1 MSALP
6 ALPSPD
12 EGGALQT
19 LRRLDWW
26 LLGAVLLLLGYGSL
40 MILSA
45 STLHA
50 DQAFGDPLRFV
61 LRQGLGIGFGLAGL
75 VAILLVPWTWLRRG
89 AWPVYL
95 ACLVGL
101 VLCLV
106 PGIGHDVLGAYRW
119 IKLGPINIQPSEF
132 AKIALILVTAS
143 YLAANEGRLGDI
155 LGVGMPA
162 FGIAV
167 PMIALLMLE
176 PDFGTTVITV
186 ALLGILLFMAG
197 LHWGWVATLGVVGGV
212 VLSLAAVV
220 APYRLARITSFWDP
234 FQDVQ
239 GGGHQVVQGWIAMAS
254 GGWWGQGIASGIAQR
269 GNLPEAHTDF
279 ISAVVG
285 EELGVAGWWVLIGL
299 YLVLVWRGFG
309 IAARARTLFG
319 TLVASAVSALL
330 ASQALIN
337 LGVVVGWMPA
347 KGLVLPFM
355 SYGASAVVAH
365 LICIGLL
372 LRVSMEA
379 EPDERSL
386 AGLVGK
392 DASLGEGEV
401 AR

>member
-1 MSALP
+1 MSSPATDSALP
-6 ALPSPD
+6 DVPAPHEST
-12 EGGALQT
+12 AMQM

-26 LLGAVLLLLGYGSL
+26 LLSAVLLLLGYGIL

-50 DQAFGDPLRFV
+50 DIEFGDPLRFV
-61 LRQGLGIGFGLAGL
+61 MRQSLGMSFGLGGLIALMIVPFSWLKRYAWVAYTASLLGL
-75 VAILLVPWTWLRRG
+75 FF
-89 AWPVYL
+89 
-95 ACLVGL
+95 
-101 VLCLV
+101 CLV
-106 PGIGHDVLGAYRW
+106 PGIGHDVLGAWRW

-143 YLAANEGRLGDI
+143 YLAANEGRLNDI
-155 LGVGMPA
+155 LGVGIPA
-162 FGIAV
+162 FLIAV

-186 ALLGILLFMAG
+186 ALVGVLLFMAG
-197 LHWGWVATLGVVGGV
+197 LHWGWVVTMGVTGFVA
-212 VLSLAAVV
+212 LSMAAVV

-234 FQDVQ
+234 FMDAEN
-239 GGGHQVVQGWIAMAS
+239 GGHQVIQGWIAMAS
-254 GGWWGQGIASGIAQR
+254 GGMWGQGIASGIAQR

-279 ISAVVG
+279 ISAVIG
-285 EELGVAGWWVLIGL
+285 EELGVIGWVVLIAL

-309 IAARARTLFG
+309 ISARANSLFG
-319 TLVASAVSALL
+319 TLVAAAVSTLL

-379 EPDERSL
+379 SPEATL
-386 AGLVGK
+386 
-392 DASLGEGEV
+392 EGST
-401 AR
+401 

>member
-1 MSALP
+1 MSPSASPTDDQGALAAVPAPHESSALR
-6 ALPSPD
+6 
-12 EGGALQT
+12 T

-26 LLGAVLLLLGYGSL
+26 LLAAVLLLLGYGTL

-50 DQAFGDPLRFV
+50 DLVFGDPLRFV
-61 LRQGLGIGFGLAGL
+61 LRQSLGMGFGVAGL
-75 VAILLVPWTWLRRG
+75 VSLLMLPFAWLRRS
-89 AWPVYL
+89 AWLIYGL
-95 ACLVGL
+95 SLVGL
-101 VLCLV
+101 FLCLV
-106 PGIGHDVLGAYRW
+106 PGIGHNVLGAWRW
-119 IKLGPINIQPSEF
+119 IRIGPINVQPSEF
-132 AKIALILVTAS
+132 AKIALILATSS
-143 YLAANEGRLGDI
+143 YLAANEGRLNDI
-155 LGVGMPA
+155 IGVGAPA
-162 FGIAV
+162 FLICT
-167 PMIALLMLE
+167 PMMALLLLE

-186 ALLGILLFMAG
+186 ALVGVMLFMAG
-197 LHWGWVATLGVVGGV
+197 LHWGWVVTGGVVGSV
-212 VLSLAAVV
+212 LLSLAAVV

-234 FQDVQ
+234 FSDPEA
-239 GGGHQVVQGWIAMAS
+239 GGHQVIQGWIAMAS

-285 EELGVAGWWVLIGL
+285 EELGAAGWVVLIAL

-319 TLVASAVSALL
+319 TLIASAVSTLL

-365 LICIGLL
+365 LLCIGLL

-379 EPDERSL
+379 EPGERR
-386 AGLVGK
+386 V
-392 DASLGEGEV
+392 EV
-401 AR
+401 PS

>member
-1 MSALP
+1 VSALP
-6 ALPSPD
+6 VVPEPGESS
-12 EGGALQT
+12 ALQT

-26 LLGAVLLLLGYGSL
+26 LLGAVLALLGFGSL

-50 DQAFGDPLRFV
+50 DLAFGDPTRFV
-61 LRQGLGIGFGLAGL
+61 VRQGLGMGAGLAGVITL
-75 VAILLVPWTWLRRG
+75 LLVPYRWIRKG
-89 AWPVYL
+89 AWPVYVL
-95 ACLVGL
+95 SLVGL

-106 PGIGHDVLGAYRW
+106 PGIGRDVLGAWRW
-119 IKLGPINIQPSEF
+119 IQLGPINIQPSEF
-132 AKIALILVTAS
+132 AKIALILVTS
-143 YLAANEGRLGDI
+143 TYLANNEGRLNDI
-155 LGVGMPA
+155 LGVGVPA

-167 PMIALLMLE
+167 PMITLLMME

-186 ALLGILLFMAG
+186 ALVGILLFMAG
-197 LHWGWVATLGVVGGV
+197 LHWGWVVTLGTVGGV
-212 VLSLAAVV
+212 LLSLAAVV

-285 EELGVAGWWVLIGL
+285 EELGVLGWVLLIGL
-299 YLVLVWRGFG
+299 YLMVVWRGFG
-309 IAARARTLFG
+309 IAARAGNLFG

-372 LRVSMEA
+372 LRVSMESA
-379 EPDERSL
+379 PPDALTQAR
-386 AGLVGK
+386 
-392 DASLGEGEV
+392 EV
-401 AR
+401 VP

>member
-6 ALPSPD
+6 VVPAPP
-12 EGGALQT
+12 ENGPLQV

-26 LLGAVLLLLGYGSL
+26 LLGAVLLLLGFGSL

-50 DQAFGDPLRFV
+50 DLAFGDPLRFV
-61 LRQGLGIGFGLAGL
+61 VRQGLGMSAGAIS
-75 VAILLVPWTWLRRG
+75 VATILLVPYKWLRKG
-89 AWPVYL
+89 AWALYL
-95 ACLVGL
+95 ATLAGM

-106 PGIGHDVLGAYRW
+106 PGIGHEVLGAWRW
-119 IKLGPINIQPSEF
+119 IKFGPVNIQPSEF
-132 AKIALILVTAS
+132 AKIALILVVAS
-143 YLAANEGRLGDI
+143 YLAANEGRLNDI
-155 LGVGMPA
+155 LGVGVPA

-186 ALLGILLFMAG
+186 SLLGILLFMAG
-197 LHWGWVATLGVVGGV
+197 LHWGWVVTLGVVGGV

-254 GGWWGQGIASGIAQR
+254 GGWTGQGIASGIAQR

-285 EELGVAGWWVLIGL
+285 EELGVLGWAILIGL
-299 YLVLVWRGFG
+299 YLMIVWRGFG
-309 IAARARTLFG
+309 IAARAESLFG
-319 TLVASAVSALL
+319 SLVASAVSARR

-372 LRVSMEA
+372 LRVSMEGSGGD
-379 EPDERSL
+379 PLPRP
-386 AGLVGK
+386 
-392 DASLGEGEV
+392 GEV
-401 AR
+401 TT